1 MKKTFI
7 ITTLILIIIDRA
19 IKILIAHL
27 LSFGS
32 SISII
37 NNIFNI
43 TLAKNYGAA
52 WSILSGNRIFL
63 ITVAFFSLGLIYWFF
78 LKNKKLNK
86 LEIYTYSFLIAG
98 IIGNLIDRIYYGYVI
113 DYLEFIINEYHFPIF
128 NLADMMIVISV
139 MIISY
144 LTLKEGI

>member
-63 ITVAFFSLGLIYWFF
+63 ITVAFIALGLIYWFF

>member
-63 ITVAFFSLGLIYWFF
+63 ITVAFISLGLIYWFF

>member
-63 ITVAFFSLGLIYWFF
+63 ITVAFISLGLIYWFF

-128 NLADMMIVISV
+128 NLADMMIVISI